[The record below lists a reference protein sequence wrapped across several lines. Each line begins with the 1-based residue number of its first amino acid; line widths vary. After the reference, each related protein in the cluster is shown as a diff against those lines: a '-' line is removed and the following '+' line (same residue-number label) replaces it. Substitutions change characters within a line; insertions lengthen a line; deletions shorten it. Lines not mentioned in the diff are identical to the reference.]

1 VKRTSRTALRLA
13 ALGATLATALVGCG
27 VMRAPLS
34 QGDSVRG
41 FGAVTFLSTDQA
53 REAVLQYRDR
63 DRLTRLASAGVDI
76 WSVDRQARR
85 AKVKLN
91 QAQAKLAQE
100 LGMQVEWPL
109 RQSVF
114 RADKGYRNYDQI
126 TARLKELVAKHPEF
140 VQLVDIGDSWEKT
153 QGIAQREIWALHLNT
168 GGAAAKPNVTIA
180 GCHHAREIVTPEMT
194 LMMAEELVE
203 KYGVDPEV
211 TEVVNTRDIWI
222 IPLVNPDAHMRAVTG
237 TDWRKNANNA
247 TGGKRRVGVD
257 LNRNYDIAWGTVG
270 DSGNP
275 ESDTFRGAK
284 AFSEPETQAVRDQL
298 LRHKPVVYMTFHS
311 YSNAV
316 MWPWD
321 HKDEPPPDPRLA
333 VLGKQ
338 LGKLSGYQAYQGCDM
353 YLNSGDDVDWAFATV
368 GALSYTIEVGG
379 WSDGFMPSYSKVP
392 KFWNENRPMMM
403 HALKVAAN
411 PGRP

>member
-1 VKRTSRTALRLA
+1 MPSFRSLLSTTAVFAASLSLLA
-13 ALGATLATALVGCG
+13 ACGRALAPTGQPE
-27 VMRAPLS
+27 M
-34 QGDSVRG
+34 VRG
-41 FGAVTFLSTDQA
+41 FQAVSFTSPEQA
-53 REAVLQYRDR
+53 REAVLFYGDR

-76 WSVDRQARR
+76 WSVDRAAKR

-91 QAQAKLAQE
+91 QAQARLAEQ

-109 RQSVF
+109 RQSLL

-140 VQLVDIGDSWEKT
+140 ATLVDIGDSWEKT
-153 QGIAQREIWALHLNT
+153 QGIAPREIWALHLNT
-168 GGAAAKPNVTIA
+168 GGRADKPNVTIA
-180 GCHHAREIVTPEMT
+180 GCHHARELVTPELT

-203 KYGVDPEV
+203 KYGSDPEV
-211 TEVVNTRDIWI
+211 TEAVNTRDIWI

-237 TDWRKNANNA
+237 VDWRKNANNVS
-247 TGGKRRVGVD
+247 GGRRRVGVD

-275 ESDTFRGAK
+275 ESDTFRGSK

-333 VLGKQ
+333 ALGKQ

-379 WSDGFMPSYSKVP
+379 WSDGFMPAYSKIP
-392 KFWNENRPMMM
+392 KFWKENRPMMM
-403 HALKVAAN
+403 HALKAAAN